1 MEILKIDPQPD
12 PQTFYPFPPYVRW
25 TAVLFGRRSIILESK
40 INVEDAMLHNG
51 HDLYPKP
58 VAKRKMHCHVR

>member
-12 PQTFYPFPPYVRW
+12 PQTFYPFPPYLRW

-40 INVEDAMLHNG
+40 VNVEDAMLHNG
-51 HDLYPKP
+51 HDFYP
-58 VAKRKMHCHVR
+58 